1 MEYVKLGEIGK
12 IVTGNTPSK
21 KEKKY
26 YSENYIDFVKP
37 TNFKNNEITYIN
49 KGEEFLSLEGMQKGR
64 VAGSNSVL
72 ITCIGNI
79 GNIGLLNKKV
89 CFNQQINSIEIDNG
103 KVFKEYVAYALQ
115 SIVPVLRHNANKA
128 VVPILNKSQLEKIK
142 IPICNLEKQK
152 RIIDKLNIV
161 RRIIKKQ
168 KNQLK
173 LLEDLS
179 KSLFYEM
186 FGDPIRNEKG
196 WEVKKLSEVSDIKSG
211 GTPSTKNKEY
221 WENGNI
227 SWIGSN
233 MCQNRVIYE
242 NDGKFITQKGLEN
255 SSAKVFEKDVI
266 LIALVGATIGK
277 VALLK
282 FLTTTNQNIAGIK
295 ILDNKKYK
303 PEYIFYILQFL
314 YPKFQKLGGDK
325 FKMANLSFIKNLMIL
340 DVSYTLQN
348 KFAEKVEKIDKLK
361 FEIEQS
367 LKETENLYN
376 SLMQKFFK

>member
-179 KSLFYEM
+179 KSLFW
-186 FGDPIRNEKG
+186 GNL
-196 WEVKKLSEVSDIKSG
+196 KKL
-211 GTPSTKNKEY
+211 
-221 WENGNI
+221 
-227 SWIGSN
+227 
-233 MCQNRVIYE
+233 IYTRTMR
-242 NDGKFITQKGLEN
+242 K
-255 SSAKVFEKDVI
+255 
-266 LIALVGATIGK
+266 
-277 VALLK
+277 
-282 FLTTTNQNIAGIK
+282 
-295 ILDNKKYK
+295 
-303 PEYIFYILQFL
+303 
-314 YPKFQKLGGDK
+314 
-325 FKMANLSFIKNLMIL
+325 
-340 DVSYTLQN
+340 
-348 KFAEKVEKIDKLK
+348 
-361 FEIEQS
+361 
-367 LKETENLYN
+367 
-376 SLMQKFFK
+376 

>member
-1 MEYVKLGEIGK
+1 
-12 IVTGNTPSK
+12 
-21 KEKKY
+21 
-26 YSENYIDFVKP
+26 
-37 TNFKNNEITYIN
+37 
-49 KGEEFLSLEGMQKGR
+49 
-64 VAGSNSVL
+64 
-72 ITCIGNI
+72 
-79 GNIGLLNKKV
+79 
-89 CFNQQINSIEIDNG
+89 
-103 KVFKEYVAYALQ
+103 
-115 SIVPVLRHNANKA
+115 
-128 VVPILNKSQLEKIK
+128 
-142 IPICNLEKQK
+142 
-152 RIIDKLNIV
+152 
-161 RRIIKKQ
+161 
-168 KNQLK
+168 
-173 LLEDLS
+173 
-179 KSLFYEM
+179 M

-221 WENGNI
+221 WENGDI

-233 MCQNRVIYE
+233 MCQNKVIYE

-295 ILDNKKYK
+295 ILDNKRYK
-303 PEYIFYILQFL
+303 SEYIFYILQFL

-325 FKMANLSFIKNLMIL
+325 FKMANLSFIKNLTIL

-361 FEIEQS
+361 FTEIS
-367 LKETENLYN
+367 SNKSCILLRKTV
-376 SLMQKFFK
+376 K

>member
-49 KGEEFLSLEGMQKGR
+49 KGEEFLSLEGMQIGR

-89 CFNQQINSIEIDNG
+89 CFNQQINSIEVDSS

-152 RIIDKLNIV
+152 KVIDKLNIV
-161 RRIIKKQ
+161 RIIIKRREE
-168 KNQLK
+168 QLK
-173 LLEDLS
+173 LLEDLN

-196 WEVKKLSEVSDIKSG
+196 WEVKKLK
-211 GTPSTKNKEY
+211 
-221 WENGNI
+221 NI
-227 SWIGSN
+227 SYVNDKKKILTPKEKYWLLNLEEIEAGSGRIILKKRIKYEDLPSSISYFDKNWILYSKLRPYLN
-233 MCQNRVIYE
+233 
-242 NDGKFITQKGLEN
+242 
-255 SSAKVFEKDVI
+255 KVVLSDEEGFCTSE
-266 LIALVGATIGK
+266 LIALRPNLEYLTDVFLWKYLMNNTILEYLKIHVSGA
-277 VALLK
+277 
-282 FLTTTNQNIAGIK
+282 
-295 ILDNKKYK
+295 
-303 PEYIFYILQFL
+303 
-314 YPKFQKLGGDK
+314 
-325 FKMANLSFIKNLMIL
+325 KMPRVVMEDFKNLKVVIPPL
-340 DVSYTLQN
+340 ELQQ
-348 KFAEKVEKIDKLK
+348 KFSERIRDIDKLK

>member
-49 KGEEFLSLEGMQKGR
+49 KGEEFLSLEGMQEGR

-89 CFNQQINSIEIDNG
+89 CFNQQINSIEVDSS

-152 RIIDKLNIV
+152 KVIDKLNIV
-161 RRIIKKQ
+161 RIIIKRREE
-168 KNQLK
+168 QLK
-173 LLEDLS
+173 LLEELK

-196 WEVKKLSEVSDIKSG
+196 WEKFKWNEVLEIITGKNQKKVEEENGEFAILGSGGEIGRANSWRVREKSVMIGRKGSINKPLLIKEKVWNVDTVFGLEPYCKKLNENYLFYFCNFFNFNKLNKAVTIPSLTKKDLLEIKMSL
-211 GTPSTKNKEY
+211 PP
-221 WENGNI
+221 
-227 SWIGSN
+227 
-233 MCQNRVIYE
+233 
-242 NDGKFITQKGLEN
+242 LE
-255 SSAKVFEKDVI
+255 
-266 LIALVGATIGK
+266 
-277 VALLK
+277 
-282 FLTTTNQNIAGIK
+282 
-295 ILDNKKYK
+295 
-303 PEYIFYILQFL
+303 
-314 YPKFQKLGGDK
+314 
-325 FKMANLSFIKNLMIL
+325 
-340 DVSYTLQN
+340 LQN

-361 FEIEQS
+361 FTEIS
-367 LKETENLYN
+367 SNKSCILLRKTV
-376 SLMQKFFK
+376 K

>member
-1 MEYVKLGEIGK
+1 MNYEEIFFDDTK
-12 IVTGNTPSK
+12 NSK
-21 KEKKY
+21 KIKKEY
-26 YSENYIDFVKP
+26 YLVEGKYPIIDQGKENIAGYFNEETGIYKSTNPVIIFGDHTRIIKYIDFPFFLGADGVKILKVKNEKFLAKYLYYALLKFKIP
-37 TNFKNNEITYIN
+37 NTGYNRHFKWLKNFKIEEI
-49 KGEEFLSLEGMQKGR
+49 E
-64 VAGSNSVL
+64 
-72 ITCIGNI
+72 
-79 GNIGLLNKKV
+79 
-89 CFNQQINSIEIDNG
+89 
-103 KVFKEYVAYALQ
+103 
-115 SIVPVLRHNANKA
+115 
-128 VVPILNKSQLEKIK
+128 
-142 IPICNLEKQK
+142 LEKQK
-152 RIIDKLNIV
+152 KIVEILDKSNL
-161 RRIIKKQ
+161 IIKRK
-168 KNQLK
+168 KEELK
-173 LLEDLS
+173 KLEELK

>member
-49 KGEEFLSLEGMQKGR
+49 KGEEFLSLEGMQEGR

-72 ITCIGNI
+72 ITCIWNI

-186 FGDPIRNEKG
+186 FGDPIRNEKV
-196 WEVKKLSEVSDIKSG
+196 WEVKKLSEFSDIKSG

-295 ILDNKKYK
+295 ILDNKRYK
-303 PEYIFYILQFL
+303 SEYIFYILQFL

-325 FKMANLSFIKNLMIL
+325 FKMANLSFIKNLTIL

-348 KFAEKVEKIDKLK
+348 KFAKKVEKIDKLK

-376 SLMQKFFK
+376 SLMQKFF